1 MERMPPMS
9 YLAAAAVLLAPLGQS
24 YRPSPIR
31 AYRDQAV
38 FSTAPAGSK
47 TFTLNL
53 ADASGVHPLAA
64 ETRGEPVEADVSRGP
79 AGKPEIIVA
88 QTRAIYS
95 LDPQT
100 GSRRRLHTTHDVARS
115 PVLWGNRLAWIEG
128 RDRVYT
134 AVLGHKAKR
143 VPMPRGTISEIE
155 LFGGRLAIAL
165 NSGATLGDARVWLQ
179 EIDGSR
185 RVLVRKVSSGEAD
198 RSFVG
203 LSFDGGALYFA
214 QICSGDP
221 SGCPGHGIAYRYAS
235 GKTRTASV
243 PLDLGGFAQAA
254 GVSYWV
260 TQHYGDCLDDEGADA
275 PCVIDRAQLRFR

>member
-1 MERMPPMS
+1 MPFLS
-9 YLAAAAVLLAPLGQS
+9 YLAAAALTVTPLGQS
-24 YRPSPIR
+24 SQPSPIR

-53 ADASGVHPLAA
+53 ADRNGVRPLAA
-64 ETRGEPVEADVSRGP
+64 EDHVALEADISRGP
-79 AGKPEIIVA
+79 DGRPAIVVA
-88 QTRAIYS
+88 QTRAIYL
-95 LDPQT
+95 LDPAT

-115 PVLWGNRLAWIEG
+115 PVIWGSRIAWIEG
-128 RDRVYT
+128 RDRVYS

-143 VPMPRGTISEIE
+143 VPTPRGTISEID

-165 NSGATLGDARVWLQ
+165 NSGGTLGDEQVWLQ
-179 EIDGSR
+179 EVDGSR
-185 RVLVRKVSSGEAD
+185 RTLVRKVSSGEAD

-214 QICSGDP
+214 QVCSGDP

-235 GKTRTASV
+235 GKLRTASV

-254 GVSYWV
+254 GSSYWV

-275 PCVIDRAQLRFR
+275 PCVIDKAQLTFR